1 MAFVSGDA
9 TTDGTTL
16 LTVAAG
22 TSASFS
28 VTLAGAL
35 AVGIGGSAATVLP
48 SVSLHGTNAIPADG
62 AVLSRLALTAPAVNG
77 ASLVG
82 VVSGSVVYAKDLYV
96 EAPAGNS
103 VTVRLNVPSGAVA
116 SATLTGTTT

>member
-1 MAFVSGDA
+1 MAIVAGDA

-16 LTVAAG
+16 LTVSAG

-28 VTLAGAL
+28 VTLAGSL

-48 SVSLHGTNAIPADG
+48 SVSLHGTNALPADG
-62 AVLSRLALTAPAVNG
+62 AVLTRLAPTAPAVNALG
-77 ASLVG
+77 LLG
-82 VVSGSVVYAKDLYV
+82 VTTSSAVYAKDLYV

-116 SATLTGTTT
+116 SATLVGTTT